1 MPQAPLYGAIEAGGT
16 KFVCAVARE
25 PLQLLA
31 ETRIATTTP
40 VATLDAALAF
50 FTQQEQVHGRLAG
63 IGIASFGPVDVRKDS
78 PRFGHILD
86 TPKAGWSQTD
96 LVKPFAQRF
105 KCPVSI
111 DTDVNAAALAEAR
124 LGAGR
129 DCDTLVYVTVG
140 TGIGGGI
147 FTNGHTHKG
156 SLHPELGHIRVR
168 RHADDMDFKG
178 SCPFHGDCLEGL
190 ASGPAILARYG
201 AALDTLPAAHP
212 AFRVIADYL
221 GQLTA
226 TLILLL
232 APQRILFGGGVMQ
245 QQALFPLLR
254 DTAAALLNGYAG
266 MGERHWLESAV
277 VAPALGQSA
286 GITGA
291 LLLALESAAMEGA
304 AQAHPRSG

>member
-1 MPQAPLYGAIEAGGT
+1 MSQAPLYGAIEAGGT

-25 PLQLLA
+25 PLQPLA

-40 VATLDAALAF
+40 AATLDAALAF
-50 FTQQEQVHGRLAG
+50 FAQQEQLHGKLAG

-86 TPKAGWSQTD
+86 TPKAHWSQTN
-96 LVKPFAQRF
+96 LVAPFAQRF
-105 KCPVSI
+105 NCPVSI

-168 RHADDMDFKG
+168 RHADDLEFKG
-178 SCPFHGDCLEGL
+178 NCPFHGDCLEGL

-201 AALDTLPAAHP
+201 AALDTLPESHP
-212 AFRVIADYL
+212 AFRVLADYL

-245 QQALFPLLR
+245 QHYLFPLLR
-254 DTAAALLNGYAG
+254 DTTAVLLNGYAG
-266 MGERHWLESAV
+266 MGERRWLDTAV
-277 VAPALGQSA
+277 VAPALGQAA
-286 GITGA
+286 GVTGA
-291 LLLALESAAMEGA
+291 FLLALDSAAME
-304 AQAHPRSG
+304 

>member
-1 MPQAPLYGAIEAGGT
+1 MSTLPLYGAIEAGGT

-25 PLQLLA
+25 PLQPLA
-31 ETRIATTTP
+31 ETRIATSTP
-40 VATLDAALAF
+40 AATLDAALTF
-50 FTQQEQVHGRLAG
+50 FAEQERVHGKLAG
-63 IGIASFGPVDVRKDS
+63 IGIASFGPVDLRPDS

-86 TPKAGWSQTD
+86 TPKAGWSQTN
-96 LVKPFAQRF
+96 LTAPFLQRF
-105 KCPVSI
+105 NCPVVI

-129 DCDTLVYVTVG
+129 NCDTLVYVTVG

-147 FTNGHTHKG
+147 YTNGHTHKG
-156 SLHPELGHIRVR
+156 SLHPELGHIRVQ
-168 RHADDMDFKG
+168 RHAEDLDFTG
-178 SCPFHGDCLEGL
+178 ICPFHGDCLEGL

-201 AALDTLPAAHP
+201 TALDMLPATHP
-212 AFRVIADYL
+212 AFTIIAGYL

-245 QQALFPLLR
+245 QQQLFPLLR
-254 DTAAALLNGYAG
+254 DSTAALLKGYAG
-266 MGERHWLESAV
+266 LGERPWLDTAV
-277 VAPALGQSA
+277 LAPALGQSA

-291 LLLALESAAMEGA
+291 LLLARERVD
-304 AQAHPRSG
+304 QAHQRTG